1 MNNESGIRVGQ
12 IRALNPST
20 DLRAIAD
27 LIEMCFK
34 DTIDEDGL
42 DYIRYL
48 RKLASDSSRIYLG
61 VGRPQHTIAPI
72 QGFVHEVD
80 GRIVGNLS
88 MIPFH
93 KNGDFVYLIANV
105 AVHPDFRRQRIAFD
119 LTARALKYAR
129 EKSAK
134 SIWLQVR
141 DDNPPAIDLYTQMGF
156 VERCRRSTYTIKSR
170 KRWTKLQGKDLK
182 VRKRKDFEWEKHKSL
197 LQVFYPEEIRWNLG
211 LKEKRL
217 LPGFWHGLSRFLSG
231 MSITNISIYD
241 GNKLLGFAT
250 LERTT
255 LYADNLWI
263 VAEDNYDEAVISAA
277 VPYLRSSM
285 INSRPHT
292 INYPVGRGES
302 AFTNLGFEKNHTLI
316 WMEETIFPT
325 GFSLK

>member
-1 MNNESGIRVGQ
+1 MKDDSGKRAGQ

-48 RKLASDSSRIYLG
+48 RKLASDSSSLYLG
-61 VGRPQHTIAPI
+61 VGRPQHTFAPI

-80 GRIVGNLS
+80 ERIVGNLS

-93 KNGDFVYLIANV
+93 KNGDFIYLIANV
-105 AVHPDFRRQRIAFD
+105 AVHPDYRRQRIAFD

-129 EKSAK
+129 EKSAR
-134 SIWLQVR
+134 SAWLQVR
-141 DDNPPAIDLYTQMGF
+141 DDNPAAIDLYKQMGF
-156 VERCRRSTYTIKSR
+156 VERFRRSTYTIRSR
-170 KRWTKLQGKDLK
+170 KKLVERSRMDVKI
-182 VRKRKDFEWEKHKSL
+182 RKRKDFEWEKQKHL
-197 LQVFYPEEIRWNLG
+197 LQEFYPEDMRWNVG
-211 LKEKRL
+211 LKEKKF
-217 LPGFWHGLSRFLSG
+217 LPGLWHAISRFLSG
-231 MSITNISIYD
+231 ISITHISIHQ
-241 GNKLLGFAT
+241 GNKLLGFAS

-263 VAEDNYDEAVISAA
+263 VAEDYYDEDVFSVAI
-277 VPYLRSSM
+277 PYFRSST
-285 INSRPHT
+285 INLRPQT
-292 INYPVGRGES
+292 INYPIGRGEN

-316 WMEETIFPT
+316 WMEERIMPP